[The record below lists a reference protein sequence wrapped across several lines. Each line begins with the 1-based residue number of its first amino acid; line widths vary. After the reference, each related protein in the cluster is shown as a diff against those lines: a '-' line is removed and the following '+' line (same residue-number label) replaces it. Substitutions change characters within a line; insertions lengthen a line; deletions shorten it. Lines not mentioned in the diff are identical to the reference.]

1 MSNATSHAPRPF
13 LSFALGWGTVS
24 VSSCPTSCCAELL
37 PVLGRGGTM
46 KYPQRLL
53 ESLTVPGHQSHNT
66 GTPQVS
72 QAHWHSLYYY
82 MLYYNIIYIYI
93 SYIDTNDDCKI
104 LPNHNMKPPEMVQP
118 PTSPEASEP
127 DSAVMRLRCLPWQG
141 SLKDE
146 AVQLRCPWRE
156 QIRTEQIPTIPK
168 DSQDDATSLFNLLH
182 SWLRCIS
189 QRIGI

>member
-1 MSNATSHAPRPF
+1 
-13 LSFALGWGTVS
+13 
-24 VSSCPTSCCAELL
+24 
-37 PVLGRGGTM
+37 M

-72 QAHWHSLYYY
+72 QDISSTLTSPILLHVILYH
-82 MLYYNIIYIYI
+82 IIYNTHIYIIYI
-93 SYIDTNDDCKI
+93 SYIDIDTNDVCKI
-104 LPNHNMKPPEMVQP
+104 LPSHNMKPPEMVQP

-146 AVQLRCPWRE
+146 AAQLRCPWRE
-156 QIRTEQIPTIPK
+156 QIRTEQIRTIPK
-168 DSQDDATSLFNLLH
+168 EQSMTH
-182 SWLRCIS
+182 
-189 QRIGI
+189 RIHVCYIW